1 MDAATPSSST
11 PPSRS
16 VELFGQF
23 RLERTP
29 FGRLLLSFLD
39 GSEVV
44 DVVAVRSFPIAAPN
58 EGIALVGPDGRERA
72 WIDSLLTLEPACR
85 TLIEDEL
92 RQRELVPVISRLV
105 SVSTFSTPSIWRV
118 ETDRGAT
125 ELVLK
130 AEEDIRRVPGGA
142 LLITSAQG
150 LVFRV
155 DDARQLDRASRR
167 FLDRFL

>member
-1 MDAATPSSST
+1 MDAATPSTGTST
-11 PPSRS
+11 SRS
-16 VELFGQF
+16 GEISGQF

-29 FGRLLLSFLD
+29 FGHLLLSFLD

-44 DVVAVRSFPIAAPN
+44 DVVAVRSFPIAAPD

-72 WIDSLLTLEPACR
+72 WIDSLLTLEPASR
-85 TLIEDEL
+85 ALIEDEL

-118 ETDRGAT
+118 ETDRGVT

-150 LVFRV
+150 IVFRV